1 MVDEDI
7 AAFEPDRR
15 SLEANLSGELVVRFQ
30 HADRVIAQA
39 RLSTLTLQRTDARTQ
54 AWFLPDSEVERIA
67 GVAGLGASSGLTL
80 SSGEVTIVVVAVL
93 MLGAIAAVAFLILR
107 RARGRALG

>member
-30 HADRVIAQA
+30 HADRVIAQT
-39 RLSTLTLQRTDARTQ
+39 RLLTLALQRTDVRT
-54 AWFLPDSEVERIA
+54 
-67 GVAGLGASSGLTL
+67 
-80 SSGEVTIVVVAVL
+80 
-93 MLGAIAAVAFLILR
+93 
-107 RARGRALG
+107 